1 MARSEILY
9 RFTVGKPLKLPE
21 NYFAPRE
28 YGSPE
33 ELKTILLSDYYDT
46 EGNSSYIFTEHQ
58 IKFTIRMSDKPSPN
72 IGNVTLF
79 NLDDQLINYLR
90 SNSGNN
96 LVCILEAGDNEQGLK
111 QIYKGTIS
119 KVDIQD
125 NDTDNFAKMTIT
137 DGGLNVKSAY
147 SVRGYPKGTPYKTV
161 VSDLA
166 GDLKLPLGTLEG
178 VGGVTPSPLN
188 LMGGTHSILER
199 QLLLQ
204 GIDYSIQNS
213 VINILPQF
221 YRKAQEV
228 SVITAKSGLI
238 GRITPIVNDSATTN
252 TTLSSDSESVGFRCL
267 LDGSLN
273 PTETVYLQ
281 DREYDGAFKLTSVSF
296 LGDKEGNLWICECI
310 AKPTQGVLDS
320 SNPTNNTIKIPLR

>member
-1 MARSEILY
+1 MARREILY

-46 EGNSSYIFTEHQ
+46 EGNSSYIFTKHQ
-58 IKFTIRMSDKPSPN
+58 IRFTINMSDKPSPN
-72 IGNVTLF
+72 IGSVTLF
-79 NLDDQLINYLR
+79 NLDNTLMDYLKG
-90 SNSGNN
+90 NSGNN
-96 LVCILEAGDNEQGLK
+96 LVCILEAGDNDQGLK
-111 QIYKGTIS
+111 QIYKGTVS
-119 KVDIQD
+119 KVDIQES
-125 NDTDNFAKMTIT
+125 DTENFAKITIT

-147 SVRGYPKGTPYKTV
+147 SVRGYPKGTPYKTIIK
-161 VSDLA
+161 DLA

-178 VGGVTPSPLN
+178 VGGNTPSPLN

-199 QLLLQ
+199 QLLQQ

-228 SVITAKSGLI
+228 SIITAKTGLL
-238 GRITPIVNDSATTN
+238 GRITPIVNDAGSTSITQ
-252 TTLSSDSESVGFRCL
+252 SSDSESVGFRCL
-267 LDGSLN
+267 LDGSLS

-281 DREYDGAFKLTSVSF
+281 DREYDGAYKITSVSF
-296 LGDKEGNLWICECI
+296 HGDYEGNMWFCECI
-310 AKPTQGVLDS
+310 AKPTQGILDS
-320 SNPTNNTIKIPLR
+320 STPTNNNIKIPLR